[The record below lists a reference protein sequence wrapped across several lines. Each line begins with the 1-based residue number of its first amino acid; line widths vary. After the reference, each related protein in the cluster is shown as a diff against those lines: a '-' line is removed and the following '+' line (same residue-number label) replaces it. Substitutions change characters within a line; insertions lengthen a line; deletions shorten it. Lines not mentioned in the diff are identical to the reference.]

1 MTCAVS
7 RNGVSP
13 EGAEGTAKGGGGG
26 AVSSW
31 CGVLSPNSSGLCL
44 TSGNITHWMLSRLNH
59 TACWRPWVT
68 LICHLRSR
76 GFGKAQRPIQSH
88 CCCAKAGVWA
98 PSPSEVLARYIL
110 LGLFVA
116 HSASCREENLLFLAN
131 LPAELSP
138 APSCRELNLH
148 LGRVGFVEPSPGC
161 GQMPL

>member
-1 MTCAVS
+1 MTCAGS
-7 RNGVSP
+7 INGVSP
-13 EGAEGTAKGGGGG
+13 EGAEGTAKGGGG

-31 CGVLSPNSSGLCL
+31 CSDLSPSHSGLCL
-44 TSGNITHWMLSRLNH
+44 ASGNISHWTLSRLNH
-59 TACWRPWVT
+59 TACWQPRVT
-68 LICHLRSR
+68 LIFPVRSR
-76 GFGKAQRPIQSH
+76 GFGKLSEASKSH
-88 CCCAKAGVWA
+88 RCCAEAGVWA
-98 PSPSEVLARYIL
+98 SSPSAVLACYIL